1 MTGSCDTP
9 RPSMDRVCPGE
20 TPFKQLQG
28 LGPQAEQS
36 RPANA
41 HLQSP
46 TGPSLRHQHVSSLVL
61 WGPEEAQPPHLSSR
75 NSRAV
80 RGKVT

>member
-9 RPSMDRVCPGE
+9 QPQWTVSAQEKE
-20 TPFKQLQG
+20 TAFKQLQG

-46 TGPSLRHQHVSSLVL
+46 TGPSL
-61 WGPEEAQPPHLSSR
+61 QPSACFL
-75 NSRAV
+75 SRAV
-80 RGKVT
+80 GSRRGSTPTLEQQKL